1 MIFFIADESSEIPE
15 VNNAIWKQKVL
26 FRIAEC
32 VEVIIIWRSL
42 KIVIIIR
49 RSEIRSDHYLAVQ
62 KRK

>member
-15 VNNAIWKQKVL
+15 VNNAIRKQKVL

-32 VEVIIIWRSL
+32 VKVIIIWRSL

-49 RSEIRSDHYLAVQ
+49 RSEIRSDNYLAVQ